1 MAPTMCRVARA
12 RGSLQPSDLLGQRV
26 RLCGLS
32 GRADLNG
39 QIGTVRSFD
48 AQKLRHAVQLDT
60 GEGARV
66 ADGWHGSGP
75 PILVRQSNLEMVEL
89 ETAATAAARR
99 DEMLR
104 AERYIECAI
113 DRGPG
118 DGQSSRRLRL
128 LMASL
133 YQAQLHRVTLAA
145 AEHASALA
153 GYASRSQVPDDLWD
167 TIGEQEQQCRSAR
180 QHCDA
185 AFVDLL
191 NEVCRHHPPG
201 CPASSRDLGPCGHTH
216 CCHPQTAFYPP
227 VAPPPAPEPPPE
239 SQLLAHGPQRFCE

>member
-1 MAPTMCRVARA
+1 MCRVARA

-32 GRADLNG
+32 GQAELNG

-60 GEGARV
+60 GEGAR
-66 ADGWHGSGP
+66 ASEGWHGTGP
-75 PILVRQSNLEMVEL
+75 PVLVRQSNLEMIEP
-89 ETAATAAARR
+89 ETAATEAARA

-113 DRGPG
+113 ERSPSDAL
-118 DGQSSRRLRL
+118 SSRRLRR
-128 LMASL
+128 LMSSL

-153 GYASRSQVPDDLWD
+153 GYTSRSQVPDDLWD
-167 TIGEQEQQCRSAR
+167 TIGEQQQQCRLAR
-180 QHCDA
+180 QHCEA
-185 AFVDLL
+185 SLGELL
-191 NEVCRHHPPG
+191 KEVRRGVWLPSVN
-201 CPASSRDLGPCGHTH
+201 AD
-216 CCHPQTAFYPP
+216 
-227 VAPPPAPEPPPE
+227 
-239 SQLLAHGPQRFCE
+239 